1 MKGLK
6 ELEETQMTV
15 EEMEEFIDIVDV
27 PTKLHLQQYE
37 GNEEVLERYRILRTK
52 AEDMI
57 NDYCIMKKALKRNE
71 PIKPKLVWK
80 NEEDKN
86 IAVYRCLNCN
96 AMLGVKLD
104 NKPIFPNFCRH
115 CGQKLDWSSEKYD

>member
-1 MKGLK
+1 MSK
-6 ELEETQMTV
+6 ELEAY
-15 EEMEEFIDIVDV
+15 DIVFNSFNNCTCQDGRFPV
-27 PTKLHLQQYE
+27 RSALDTIYQ
-37 GNEEVLERYRILRTK
+37 
-52 AEDMI
+52 
-57 NDYCIMKKALKRNE
+57 ALKRNE

-86 IAVYRCLNCN
+86 IAVFRCLNCN